1 MGRWFAKVNSIVTNA
16 RELRCWH
23 NHGRTSSKDPMT
35 RSPVSSFTRGSVLV
49 ADQATAQEFDILVLG
64 GGSGGYAT
72 ALRAVQLGFTV
83 GLVEKAKL
91 GGTCLHNG
99 CIPTKALLH
108 SAELA
113 DHARD
118 SAKYGVNVTLDGID
132 MSAVNAY
139 KDGIIAGKF
148 KGLQGLIKS
157 KDITVIEG
165 EGKLQGNNTIV
176 VNGTAYTGKNIVLA
190 TGSYSRSL
198 PGLEIGGRVI
208 TSDQALTMDY
218 IPKSAIVLGGGVI
231 GVEFASVWKSFGVDV
246 TIIEGL
252 PSLVPNEDASI
263 VKNLERAFKKRGIKF
278 TTGIFFQGVEQN
290 DDGVKVTLVDGQTF
304 EAELLLVAV
313 GRGPVT
319 ANLGYEEAGL
329 TIDRGFVITNE
340 RLHTGVGNIYAVG
353 DIVPG
358 VQLAHR
364 GYQQGIFVAEEIA
377 GLNPAIVED
386 INIPKV
392 TYCEPEIA
400 TVGYTEKAAKEK
412 FGDDQ
417 VQTQEYNLAGN
428 GKSSILGTGGIV
440 KLVRQ
445 KDGPVV
451 GIHMIGSRM
460 GEQIGEAQ
468 LIVNWEAYPED
479 VAQLVHAHPTQNES
493 LGEAHLALAGKP
505 LHG

>member
-1 MGRWFAKVNSIVTNA
+1 M
-16 RELRCWH
+16 
-23 NHGRTSSKDPMT
+23 
-35 RSPVSSFTRGSVLV
+35 

-83 GLVEKAKL
+83 GLVEKGKL

-118 SAKYGVNVTLDGID
+118 SAKYGVNVTLDSID
-132 MSAVNAY
+132 ITAVNAY

-157 KDITVIEG
+157 KGITVIEG
-165 EGKLQGNNTIV
+165 EGKLQGTDTVV
-176 VNGTAYTGKNIVLA
+176 VNGTAYKGKNIVLA

-198 PGLEIGGRVI
+198 PGLEIGGKVI
-208 TSDQALTMDY
+208 TSDEALTMDY
-218 IPKSAIVLGGGVI
+218 IPKSVIILGGGVI

-246 TIIEGL
+246 TIVEGL
-252 PSLVPNEDASI
+252 PSLVPNEDAAI
-263 VKNLERAFKKRGIKF
+263 VKNFERAFKKRGIKF
-278 TTGIFFQGVEQN
+278 STGVFFQGVEQN
-290 DDGVKVTLVDGQTF
+290 NDGVKVTLVDGKTF

-319 ANLGYEEAGL
+319 ANLGYEEAGI

-340 RLHTGVGNIYAVG
+340 RLHTGVGNVYAVG

-377 GLNPAIVED
+377 GLKPVIVED
-386 INIPKV
+386 VNIPKV
-392 TYCEPEIA
+392 TYSEPEIA
-400 TVGYTEKAAKEK
+400 TVGFTEKAAKEK

-417 VQTQEYNLAGN
+417 VEIQEYNLAGN
-428 GKSSILGTGGIV
+428 GKSSILGTGGLV

-451 GIHMIGSRM
+451 GVHMLGSRM

-479 VAQLVHAHPTQNES
+479 VAQLLHAHPTQNEA
-493 LGEAHLALAGKP
+493 LGEANLALAGKA